1 MSGAINSNNSSIV
14 AVANASNANQRRR
27 KGSISSVETSEE
39 SMDSDGDSNSVSRDV
54 SPTNERSYTMSKV
67 VQSNQIP
74 AVEDIEENTIIII
87 DDSPDE
93 TEPVRVPFVSL
104 SYSIFELK
112 YEYDG
117 KYVFFLS
124 LN

>member
-14 AVANASNANQRRR
+14 AAANASNANQRRR

-104 SYSIFELK
+104 SYSVFKFK

-124 LN
+124 FN